1 MDSGPGDRGLGDDCL
16 KKEKGLVVSQN
27 QQTKY
32 PMYAEIN
39 REFIFTY
46 LSGKSSAL
54 QKQMVDEWVKDTAH
68 EELFYK
74 WLVEFEIQNP
84 QYITELPTAI
94 DRFRAYAEW
103 VEENPGAAV
112 ATAGRPSDR
121 PQIYWKWLVAACL
134 LLGTLATG
142 IGFRE
147 ALQYQSYDSAFGQ
160 TRTLLLP
167 DSTRVVLNANSRLLV
182 PRFGFGEKS
191 REVLLTGE
199 ASFDV
204 RHQPDHQ
211 KFVVKTPKGVDVVVL
226 GTEFTVYSRQEKA
239 RVVLSKGKIQL
250 RYQEGEQQ
258 KQLIMQ
264 PGDLVTMDHANKL
277 TKKSTAQPEK
287 FSAWQDYRFV
297 FEDMTLRQFAELMHE
312 NYGIEVR
319 LENDSLANRT
329 LVGSFRADS
338 ADELLDI
345 VTKLF
350 DLKLVKSEHSV
361 LLTN

>member
-1 MDSGPGDRGLGDDCL
+1 LPEKECL
-16 KKEKGLVVSQN
+16 LISYN
-27 QQTKY
+27 QQMKY

-46 LSGKSSAL
+46 LSGKSTAL
-54 QKQMVDEWVKDTAH
+54 QKQMVDEWVKNPAH
-68 EELFYK
+68 EELFYQ

-84 QYITELPTAI
+84 QYITELLAAI
-94 DRFRAYAEW
+94 DRFRVYTDW
-103 VEENPGAAV
+103 VEANPGAAV
-112 ATAGRPSDR
+112 ASLHPRSEKPRLAWR
-121 PQIYWKWLVAACL
+121 WLVAAGL

-142 IGFRE
+142 IQFRE
-147 ALQYQSYDSAFGQ
+147 TIQYQSYDSAYGQ
-160 TRTLLLP
+160 TRTLLLS
-167 DSTRVVLNANSRLLV
+167 DGSRVVLNANSRLLV
-182 PRFGFGEKS
+182 PRFGFGDKS
-191 REVLLTGE
+191 REVLLSGE

-239 RVVLSKGKIQL
+239 RVVLSRGKIQL

-264 PGDLVTMDHANKL
+264 PGDLVTMDQANKL
-277 TKKSTAQPEK
+277 TRKSTEQPEK
-287 FSAWQDYRFV
+287 FAAWQDQRFV

-338 ADELLDI
+338 AEELLDI
-345 VTKLF
+345 VSKLF
-350 DLKLVKSEHSV
+350 DLKLVKSENSV